1 MHLISMVSS
10 AIKYLLVFWQ
20 EQAKL
25 RMMRQESSDK
35 TVSYWDNLWGQP
47 KDYQNSGI
55 ADSKA
60 KKGFTL

>member
-1 MHLISMVSS
+1 MVS
-10 AIKYLLVFWQ
+10 ITIEYLLVFLQ

-25 RMMRQESSDK
+25 RMMKQESSGKAD
-35 TVSYWDNLWGQP
+35 SYWDNLWGEP

-60 KKGFTL
+60 